1 MDVLSAA
8 PESASA
14 PVAEQLAPTGGGS
27 DTSVAS
33 PSLKGVGSMLGGIAN
48 GSAPSGSAGSSSPS
62 ATGVGSLLL
71 GNLPLRRQNAL
82 QPEDESEGDS
92 ADEEEAEKPIE
103 EMSAEEL
110 EAAIKEGGA
119 VDFEEEE
126 EEEEEE
132 ED

>member
-14 PVAEQLAPTGGGS
+14 PVAEQQAPTGGGS

-71 GNLPLRRQNAL
+71 GNLPLRRQTPSSPKTRARAT
-82 QPEDESEGDS
+82 PPTKKRPRSPS
-92 ADEEEAEKPIE
+92 KR
-103 EMSAEEL
+103 
-110 EAAIKEGGA
+110 
-119 VDFEEEE
+119 
-126 EEEEEE
+126 
-132 ED
+132 